1 MSFTDTLPRGNQ
13 DIKRFIN
20 KSKKAKTFSIKID
33 TVANPKKVQGD
44 LEISLGAHVIL
55 SEVITMHV
63 YYAQDC

>member
-1 MSFTDTLPRGNQ
+1 MQKP
-13 DIKRFIN
+13 
-20 KSKKAKTFSIKID
+20 FSIKID
-33 TVANPKKVQGD
+33 TVVNPKKVQGD